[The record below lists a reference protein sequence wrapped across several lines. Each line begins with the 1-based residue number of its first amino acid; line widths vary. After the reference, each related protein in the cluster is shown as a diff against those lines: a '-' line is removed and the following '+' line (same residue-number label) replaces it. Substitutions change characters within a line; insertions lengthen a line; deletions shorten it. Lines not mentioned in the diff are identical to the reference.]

1 MAFFER
7 QTEFLEPLDQVLGE
21 CPVPIDGSGDFL
33 AFMEGDD
40 FSGMLVP

>member
-1 MAFFER
+1 MALFER

-33 AFMEGDD
+33 AFLEGDYLAGV
-40 FSGMLVP
+40 FMP